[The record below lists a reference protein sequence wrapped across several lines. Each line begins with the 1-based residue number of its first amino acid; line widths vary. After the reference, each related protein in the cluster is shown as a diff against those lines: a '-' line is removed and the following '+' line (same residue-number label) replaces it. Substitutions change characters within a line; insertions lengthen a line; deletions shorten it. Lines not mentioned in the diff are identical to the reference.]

1 MGNIG
6 YCCICLSQPDLTTNR
21 SMVKRTFLQKGI
33 VYASE
38 LALKNVTD
46 LYKILQWNSE
56 RGIKLFRMS
65 SDMFPWA
72 SEYKLQDL
80 PDFVEISMRL
90 IKTGDLARK
99 NGIRLTFHPG
109 PFNVLCSPN
118 PDVVRRSI
126 QDLEIHGQIMDLMD
140 LERSHYNPIN
150 IHCNGTFGD
159 KIASMDR
166 FCENFAKL
174 SESVRT
180 RLVVENDDRFSMYS
194 VKDLM
199 YLYTKIGI
207 PITFDFHHHLFC
219 DGGLSEQEAITLA
232 STTWLCTP
240 IVHYSESKAL
250 HESDSKIKPQAHSDY
265 INSLPDTY
273 GLDVDIEIEAKA
285 KDLAILPY
293 LNSTCE
299 YSGLRTVESYA

>member
-1 MGNIG
+1 MNIG

-33 VYASE
+33 DYASE
-38 LALKNVTD
+38 LALQNVRD
-46 LYKILQWNSE
+46 LFKIVQWNN
-56 RGIKLFRMS
+56 RNDIKLFRMS

-72 SEYKLQDL
+72 SEYRLQDL
-80 PDFVEISMRL
+80 PAFKAISANL
-90 IKTGDLARK
+90 KATGDYARA

-118 PDVVRRSI
+118 PDVVRRTI
-126 QDLEIHGQIMDLMD
+126 QDLEIHGEIMDLMGLD
-140 LERSHYNPIN
+140 RSPYNCIN

-159 KIASMDR
+159 KISSMDR
-166 FCENFAKL
+166 FCNNFAKL

-180 RLVVENDDRFSMYS
+180 RLVVENDDKASMYS
-194 VKDLM
+194 VSDLM
-199 YLYTKIGI
+199 YIHDKIGI
-207 PITFDFHHHLFC
+207 PITFDYHHHGFC
-219 DGGLSEQEAITLA
+219 TGGLTEREALELAA
-232 STTWLCTP
+232 STWPCTP

-250 HESDSKIKPQAHSDY
+250 HESDNNIKPQAHSDY

-273 GLDVDIEIEAKA
+273 GLDVDIEVEAKQ

-293 LNSTCE
+293 LKSTCE